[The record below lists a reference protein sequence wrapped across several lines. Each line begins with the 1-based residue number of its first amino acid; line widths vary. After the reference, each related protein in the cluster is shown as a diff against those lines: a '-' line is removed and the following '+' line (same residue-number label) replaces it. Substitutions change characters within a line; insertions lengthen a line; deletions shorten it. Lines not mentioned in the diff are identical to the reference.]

1 MTVQQLTFKSLPAL
15 PLTEGATTPNL
26 GAVGKGAWAWSD
38 SLSKPMFWDGA
49 KWTAGST
56 GGGGT
61 ALAIQ
66 ATTVNFPVAN
76 YAHATVNVV
85 AAGVT
90 TASRVLAW
98 LAPNNDWDAD
108 DLVGYSVTAV
118 PKTGSIDFCLSGI
131 APLIGNFDIYYFW
144 S

>member
-1 MTVQQLTFKSLPAL
+1 MTTQQLTFKSLPAL

-26 GAVGKGAWAWSD
+26 GVNSKGAWAWSD
-38 SLSKPMFWDGA
+38 TLSKPVFWDGA

-56 GGGGT
+56 GGGT

-76 YAHATVNVV
+76 YAHGLKSVA

-90 TASRVLAW
+90 TASRVNAW
-98 LAPNNDWDAD
+98 LAPNAEWDAD
-108 DLVGYSVTAV
+108 ELVGYTVTAV
-118 PKTGSIDFCLSGI
+118 PKTGSIDFYLSGI

>member
-1 MTVQQLTFKSLPAL
+1 MTIQQLTFKSLPAL
-15 PLTEGATTPNL
+15 ALAEGATSPNL
-26 GAVGKGAWAWSD
+26 GASAKGAWAWSNT
-38 SLSKPMFWDGA
+38 LSKPMYWTGT

-56 GGGGT
+56 GGGT

-66 ATTVNFPVAN
+66 AITVNFPVAN
-76 YAHATVNVV
+76 YAHGLKSVA

-90 TASRVLAW
+90 TASRVNAW
-98 LAPNNDWDAD
+98 LAPNAEWDAD

-118 PKTGSIDFCLSGI
+118 PKTGSIDFYLSGI

>member
-1 MTVQQLTFKSLPAL
+1 MQQLTFKSLPTL
-15 PLTEGATTPNL
+15 PLTEGATTPDL
-26 GAVGKGAWAWSD
+26 GVSGKGAWAWSD
-38 SLSKPMFWDGA
+38 TLSKPMFWNGTS
-49 KWTAGST
+49 WTAGST

-85 AAGVT
+85 AASVT
-90 TASRVLAW
+90 TASRISAW

-118 PKTGSIDFCLSGI
+118 PKTGSIDFCLSGV

>member
-1 MTVQQLTFKSLPAL
+1 MTTQQLTFKSLPAL
-15 PLTEGATTPNL
+15 PLIEGAVEPNL
-26 GAVGKGAWAWSD
+26 GSTGKGAWAWSD
-38 SLSKPMFWDGA
+38 TLSKPMFWDGA

-61 ALAIQ
+61 AMAIQ

-90 TASRVLAW
+90 PTSRVLAW
-98 LAPNNDWDAD
+98 LAPNADWDAD

-118 PKTGSIDFCLSGI
+118 PKTGSIDFCISGI